1 MKKIRVENLSRPQ
14 KSSLIVDVCDNFWLQ
29 FRGLMFRSDLKDD
42 QGLIFF
48 GSQENR
54 IDSSIH
60 MFFMKFDIAVVWL
73 NKNNQVVDVRLAR
86 RWPPIYI
93 PQKPAVNFL
102 ELHALRLGEF
112 QVGDYLALEKA

>member
-1 MKKIRVENLSRPQ
+1 MKKIRIENLTHPL
-14 KSSLIVDVCDNFWLQ
+14 KNSLVADVCDNFWLQ
-29 FRGLMFRSDLKDD
+29 FRGLMFRPDLKHD
-42 QGLIFF
+42 QGLVFF
-48 GSQENR
+48 GAQENR

-73 NKNNQVVDVRLAR
+73 NKNNQVVDVRLAH

-93 PQKPAVNFL
+93 PKVPAVSFL

-112 QVGDYLALEKA
+112 QVGDYLALENA